1 MFAHG
6 CVSPSV
12 RSTLVCTFERL
23 PLCFSPAAAATKY
36 RREKAGRRGDLIGRS
51 LPIGRAQR
59 RTTFLFVRL
68 RRVFYAC
75 FRSCVCFSFLL
86 GARTRVCAVC
96 YPCCSSGSVIR
107 QLLLRFIDLKVFL
120 GGFILFCASRAPPG
134 GGRTL
139 SVWILGLFFCAYFL
153 VLDGSSIVACPRR
166 GWW

>member
-1 MFAHG
+1 M
-6 CVSPSV
+6 CLRTDVSLLVCAAPLYV
-12 RSTLVCTFERL
+12 RSSAFHCASVPLLL
-23 PLCFSPAAAATKY
+23 PLNTA
-36 RREKAGRRGDLIGRS
+36 EKKGGRRGDLIGRS

-59 RTTFLFVRL
+59 KTTFLFVRL

-120 GGFILFCASRAPPG
+120 GGFILFCASSAPWRWENSFSLDFG
-134 GGRTL
+134 FVFLR
-139 SVWILGLFFCAYFL
+139 VFF
-153 VLDGSSIVACPRR
+153 GS
-166 GWW
+166 